1 MAVLTEKGGVIEEN
15 LLTRSFSCASAYYVS
30 SFCLHIQPE
39 NAGLRAESERRGDT
53 KRMKDKKPK
62 RASVT
67 HQLRW
72 GAVLE
77 ATFID
82 RVDKARLN
90 LGE

>member
-1 MAVLTEKGGVIEEN
+1 MAVLTEKGGVIVEN